1 MKAMLDNYRSIVT
14 DRDIKTECEE
24 MSLKDLKE
32 YIINNRRA
40 DMHFV
45 LYITKDLRDMIT
57 ENIFN
62 EYFAE
67 FNITDLVFKLSKPK
81 LPEIPKPGFINISTG
96 EKSSFITFTVR

>member
-1 MKAMLDNYRSIVT
+1 MLDNYRSIVT

-32 YIINNRRA
+32 YIINNRRSN
-40 DMHFV
+40 MHFV
-45 LYITKDLRDMIT
+45 LYIPKELRDMIT

-67 FNITDLVFKLSKPK
+67 FNITDLVLKLSKPRS
-81 LPEIPKPGFINISTG
+81 PDVPKPGFVSISSG
-96 EKSSFITFTVR
+96 ERSSFITFTVR